1 MLSTCSTTGSGRL
14 RSHASNGRCSGGN
27 METTW
32 KRSLVLPPPP
42 TLQVGRL
49 QPAPWAEQAV
59 EGSQGGELVISK
71 EVPLVP
77 PTCTIF

>member
-1 MLSTCSTTGSGRL
+1 
-14 RSHASNGRCSGGN
+14 

-32 KRSLVLPPPP
+32 KRSIVLPSPQ
-42 TLQVGRL
+42 TLHVGRL
-49 QPAPWAEQAV
+49 LPAPWAEQAV

>member
-1 MLSTCSTTGSGRL
+1 
-14 RSHASNGRCSGGN
+14 

-77 PTCTIF
+77 PTCTMFKTYEPLPILTCTQMTFDQAPGSH

>member
-32 KRSLVLPPPP
+32 KRSIALPSPQ
-42 TLQVGRL
+42 TLHVGRL
-49 QPAPWAEQAV
+49 LPAPWAEQAV

-77 PTCTIF
+77 PTCIIF